1 VIKRSSVTTRSASPV
16 LHNAPRDGRLDALSE
31 PEIKIGTCGYS
42 YPGPPPKGWAGVFY
56 PTKGKRLDALEYYSR
71 FFDTV
76 EINSSFYGPPSP
88 AMAEGWA
95 RKTPDDFQ
103 FSVKLWQK
111 FTHARKV
118 NQPGAAPNDA
128 WDAITQADVDVFRSG
143 VEPLARSGKFGTLL
157 LQYPAGFYAT
167 PENIEKLAAT
177 LRTFREYPQVV
188 ELRHRSW
195 SDAAGET
202 LSLLESHRAG
212 LALIDEPKFESSIR
226 QEPKVVGETLY
237 FRAHGRNAAKW
248 WTHGE
253 SWERYDYLYSS
264 DEIKALAGRLRAAT
278 TASPHVKTV
287 KIYFNNHARASAA
300 VNALMLLH
308 ELGLTVKSAPGADL
322 LASFPQLAA
331 IFPERN
337 LDRKLY

>member
-1 VIKRSSVTTRSASPV
+1 M
-16 LHNAPRDGRLDALSE
+16 SE
-31 PEIKIGTCGYS
+31 QPQFGIGTSGYS
-42 YPGPPPKGWAGVFY
+42 YPGPSPKGWAGVFY
-56 PTKGKRLDALEYYSR
+56 PIKGKRFDALEYYSR

-88 AMAEGWA
+88 AMAEGWV

-103 FSVKLWQK
+103 FSLKLWQK

-128 WDAITQADVDVFRSG
+128 WEAVTQADVDVFRSG
-143 VEPLARSGKFGTLL
+143 IEPLARSGKLGALL

-167 PENIEKLAAT
+167 AENMEKLAAT
-177 LRTFREYPQVV
+177 LRTFQDYPQVV

-195 SDAAGET
+195 SDAATET
-202 LSLLESHRAG
+202 GSLLEGHRAG

-226 QEPKVVGETLY
+226 QEPKAVGETLY

-248 WTHGE
+248 WTHSE
-253 SWERYDYLYSS
+253 SWERYDYCYSS
-264 DEIKALAGRLRAAT
+264 EEIKALAERLRT
-278 TASPHVKTV
+278 VLRASPRVKTV

-308 ELGLTVKSAPGADL
+308 ELGLKVKSAPGAEL
-322 LASFPQLAA
+322 LAAFPQLAQ
-331 IFPERN
+331 IFPAADQSR
-337 LDRKLY
+337 LPL